1 MANKRE
7 ALLKMIAFFES
18 IGKVV
23 EADTL
28 REIITNLHDAR
39 VVIKHGID
47 NNLLAA
53 GKIPEGATTT
63 IGNICAELGK
73 NNESPSVIGLDALL
87 EVVKDIRKSD
97 CGAWLKDCN
106 GIHSCSEGKEKRQEL
121 MRLLDKLYKAASTK
135 RPEEGEKAI
144 RELDKAN
151 DLINALYESG
161 CLDLQREELVQEYL
175 RG

>member
-1 MANKRE
+1 MEKCKHDNVKGRCYTCQAE
-7 ALLKMIAFFES
+7 IEQTES
-18 IGKVV
+18 NYVLSG
-23 EADTL
+23 
-28 REIITNLHDAR
+28 
-39 VVIKHGID
+39 
-47 NNLLAA
+47 
-53 GKIPEGATTT
+53 
-63 IGNICAELGK
+63 
-73 NNESPSVIGLDALL
+73 GLNAML
-87 EVVKDIRKSD
+87 ETVKEIRKSD

-106 GIHSCSEGKEKRQEL
+106 GIHSCSEGREKRQEL

-144 RELDKAN
+144 KELDKAN